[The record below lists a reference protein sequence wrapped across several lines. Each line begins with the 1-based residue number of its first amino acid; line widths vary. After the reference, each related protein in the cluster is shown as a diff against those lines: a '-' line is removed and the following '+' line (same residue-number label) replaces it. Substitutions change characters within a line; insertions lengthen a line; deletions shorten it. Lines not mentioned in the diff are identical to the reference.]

1 MTTEPIVRRIAIA
14 AAAIGGVTALA
25 AWWLGGAMAA
35 LGAVVG
41 TALGTLNLWALAGL
55 ITRLIDTKAPS
66 GSKGPAAVLYV
77 AKALGFFI
85 LAGFLVSRP
94 WLHREGFMAGFTAVV
109 FAIVVGGAWGG
120 SDDSSDGNS

>member
-1 MTTEPIVRRIAIA
+1 M
-14 AAAIGGVTALA
+14 
-25 AWWLGGAMAA
+25 
-35 LGAVVG
+35 
-41 TALGTLNLWALAGL
+41 
-55 ITRLIDTKAPS
+55 
-66 GSKGPAAVLYV
+66 LYV